1 MTTPPEVRPD
11 LAALRFLPGETA
23 RVAARFGF
31 LAEDDSLIC
40 KDQ

>member
-1 MTTPPEVRPD
+1 MTTPPQVRGA

-31 LAEDDSLIC
+31 WAEDESLIC

>member
-23 RVAARFGF
+23 RVAGRFGF
-31 LAEDDSLIC
+31 WVEDESLI
-40 KDQ
+40 